1 MIKLKSPADVEKIR
15 AAGQI
20 IHQIFQILPEKIRP
34 GVSTYEIDK
43 FIEDYILSSNAR
55 PAFKGYRGFPSA
67 SCISVNEEVVHGIPS
82 KEKVLKEGDI
92 VGIDIGVEKEGYYAD
107 SAWTFAVGEV
117 SEQDQRLM
125 EVTHRA
131 LVRAIEKAKT
141 AQRIGDISYVIQ
153 RTVER
158 EGFSVVRE
166 FVGHGVGF
174 EIHEPP
180 MVPNYGRPGTGEKI
194 RPGMVLAIE
203 PMVNAGTWEV
213 EIDPTDNWTVR
224 TKDRKKSAHYE
235 HTIAIMPDG
244 VHILT
249 T

>member
-1 MIKLKSPADVEKIR
+1 MIKLKGPADVEGIR
-15 AAGQI
+15 SAGRI
-20 IHQIFQILPEKIRP
+20 IHQIFQLLSERIKP
-34 GVSTYEIDK
+34 GVSTWDLDQ
-43 FIEDYILSSNAR
+43 FIEKYIVSHGGR
-55 PAFKGYRGFPSA
+55 PAFKGYRGFPAA

-82 KEKVLKEGDI
+82 EKKVLKEGDI
-92 VGIDIGVEKEGYYAD
+92 VGVDIGVEKDSYYAD
-107 SAWTFAVGEV
+107 AAYTFAVGQV
-117 SEQDQRLM
+117 SEEDERLM
-125 EVTHRA
+125 QVTHYA
-131 LVRAIEKAKT
+131 LMRAIEKAKT
-141 AQRIGDISYVIQ
+141 ARRIGDISYVIQ

-194 RPGMVLAIE
+194 KPGLVLAIE

-213 EIDPTDNWTVR
+213 VIDPHDNWTVR

-235 HTIAIMPDG
+235 HTIAILEG
-244 VHILT
+244 EVQILT
-249 T
+249 